1 MHTVVDL
8 SQSDP
13 ILLNIPLISKDKITE
28 KIVYTKNAVYSILN
42 YGKEGLCY
50 NDISNGLYRSVILS
64 YPERNVIC
72 YSPPKTQDVSE
83 FIKKYPLSLKTP
95 YVYINE
101 IIEGVMIN
109 LFYDTRVSC
118 WDISTKSGVSG
129 KYSYNKDK
137 NINNNKETFLK
148 LFLDALRTTENES
161 LNDIELVKYLPKD
174 MCYSFVLQHPRNKIC
189 LDIKE
194 PRVYLVAVYSIK
206 NPINKIPYISLIN
219 PQSYK
224 NWHIFKSSLNAVWF
238 PTEIDK
244 NKNINDIMSEERTM
258 LGNINKRGVMITD
271 LKTGEMYEIKNTG
284 YLNTF
289 KRRNPHTDLL
299 YKFLC
304 ILRLDKLKDYLKYY
318 PLEKKIMNRQAAH
331 FNEFISNVYNSY
343 VMKYILKQDVIISE
357 AYNNHIYK
365 LHHDVYLP
373 SRRRNRERQNITI
386 GAVREYFI
394 KYEPRVLYSML

>member
-1 MHTVVDL
+1 
-8 SQSDP
+8 
-13 ILLNIPLISKDKITE
+13 
-28 KIVYTKNAVYSILN
+28 
-42 YGKEGLCY
+42 
-50 NDISNGLYRSVILS
+50 
-64 YPERNVIC
+64 
-72 YSPPKTQDVSE
+72 
-83 FIKKYPLSLKTP
+83 
-95 YVYINE
+95 
-101 IIEGVMIN
+101 
-109 LFYDTRVSC
+109 
-118 WDISTKSGVSG
+118 
-129 KYSYNKDK
+129 
-137 NINNNKETFLK
+137 
-148 LFLDALRTTENES
+148 
-161 LNDIELVKYLPKD
+161 
-174 MCYSFVLQHPRNKIC
+174 
-189 LDIKE
+189 
-194 PRVYLVAVYSIK
+194 
-206 NPINKIPYISLIN
+206 
-219 PQSYK
+219 
-224 NWHIFKSSLNAVWF
+224 
-238 PTEIDK
+238 
-244 NKNINDIMSEERTM
+244 M

-343 VMKYILKQDVIISE
+343 VMKYILKQDVIINE

-373 SRRRNRERQNITI
+373 SLRRNRERQNITI